1 MKLKAFAKLNL
12 NLRVKK
18 KFKNGLHN
26 IETIAILLNL
36 NDELVITKTNNYKDD
51 IIFQGKFKNHVNI
64 KNNTVIKTLNLLRK
78 LGSIKNRYKIIINK
92 NIPAFAGLGGGT
104 ANSFFLVKYFI
115 KKIPSQIIKK
125 FEKEI
130 GSDFKIFLS
139 PLSFQKNLSKIKKFK
154 KKLNLNVVLI
164 YPNVICSTKDIYSRV
179 RTFSKPSN
187 ININSFK
194 KKSYLI
200 KVLQKEKNDLQ
211 KIVEKKYPKI
221 KQLLNFISNQHNCIF
236 SRMTGSGSVC
246 FGLFRTEKSA
256 KLATI
261 KAKKRF
267 PKYWCVT
274 TKSI

>member
-211 KIVEKKYPKI
+211 KIVEKK
-221 KQLLNFISNQHNCIF
+221 ISKN
-236 SRMTGSGSVC
+236 
-246 FGLFRTEKSA
+246 
-256 KLATI
+256 
-261 KAKKRF
+261 
-267 PKYWCVT
+267 
-274 TKSI
+274 